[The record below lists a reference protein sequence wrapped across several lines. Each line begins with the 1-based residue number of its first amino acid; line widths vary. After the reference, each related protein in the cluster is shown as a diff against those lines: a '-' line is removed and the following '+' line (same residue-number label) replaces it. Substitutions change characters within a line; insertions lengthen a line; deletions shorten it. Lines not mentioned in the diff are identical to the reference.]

1 LLGGKLG
8 FGGELLREPW
18 QDGREGLLGSKI
30 GVEDNDLV
38 PL

>member
-8 FGGELLREPW
+8 FGGKFLREPW
-18 QDGREGLLGSKI
+18 QDGREGLLGSQV
-30 GVEDNDLV
+30 GVKDDDLV